1 MRSTMIISPI
11 RCLGLRGPYLNED
24 PRGLSQQVVM
34 INVTDG
40 DDQNAAIET
49 TTLMAAWFV
58 PQHQICP
65 RQAAAPPVR
74 LAKPGPPIKD
84 GGRVLGTPK

>member
-1 MRSTMIISPI
+1 
-11 RCLGLRGPYLNED
+11 
-24 PRGLSQQVVM
+24 M
-34 INVTDG
+34 INETDG

-58 PQHQICP
+58 PQHQICL
-65 RQAAAPPVR
+65 RQAAALPVR
-74 LAKPGPPIKD
+74 LAKPGIKD